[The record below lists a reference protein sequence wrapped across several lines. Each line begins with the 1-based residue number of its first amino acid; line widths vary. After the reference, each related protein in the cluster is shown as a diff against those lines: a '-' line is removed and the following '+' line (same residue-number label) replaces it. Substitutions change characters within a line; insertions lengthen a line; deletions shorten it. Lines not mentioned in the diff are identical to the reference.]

1 MRVIFL
7 QDVRGKGKRGDI
19 KEVPDG
25 YAQNFLIKQGKAK
38 AATPTAMSQLKGQQ
52 KAEEKKAEEVLED
65 AQKVKA
71 VLEND
76 DTVVELT
83 AKAGSDGRLFG
94 SIPSKQIASALDK
107 QYGIKLDK
115 RKIELN
121 EPIRVA
127 GYTNVPVKLHPQVTA
142 KIRVHVTEQ

>member
-1 MRVIFL
+1 M
-7 QDVRGKGKRGDI
+7 
-19 KEVPDG
+19 
-25 YAQNFLIKQGKAK
+25 
-38 AATPTAMSQLKGQQ
+38 
-52 KAEEKKAEEVLED
+52 
-65 AQKVKA
+65 
-71 VLEND
+71 
-76 DTVVELT
+76 VELT